1 MRFLLLGE
9 YSNVHH
15 TLCEALR
22 RAGHDVLLISD
33 GDGWKNYP
41 RDIDL
46 RRRYR
51 GPIGS
56 LLYLSKL
63 LFLLPKMRGFDV
75 VQLINPVFLDVKPRW
90 NRWLTAYLKRHNR
103 LLSLG
108 CMGDDSYVVSR
119 MQEPDF
125 LPYTDFHAYGKKID
139 HPNNRQRILT
149 WCSDQRESLSHYCAA
164 TADLLL
170 AGLYEY
176 YKVYDTEAFRHK
188 LHYLPLP
195 IEVNPQT
202 MDKKRQASDIANS
215 DSTDMSPVRVLLAIQ
230 KHRTQMK
237 GTDQIEPLL
246 QRLAQEHPDKIDLHR
261 IESVPFAQYCQ
272 EVDEA
277 EVIVDQL
284 YSYTPAMGALEAM
297 SRGKV
302 VITGGEEYE
311 LEGQL
316 MKAPVI
322 NLRPFRD
329 EENYRILTEILLDRK
344 KIARLSADSQAYVQ
358 KYHEADVVA
367 QRYLTILRSSH
378 PDVLPRDS
386 DGSL

>member
-46 RRRYR
+46 RRRYC

-75 VQLINPVFLDVKPRW
+75 VQLINPVFLDVKPCW

-103 LLSLG
+103 LLVLG
-108 CMGDDSYVVSR
+108 CMGDDYYVVSR

-125 LPYTDFHAYGKKID
+125 LQYTDFHAYCKKID

-149 WCSDQRESLSHYCAA
+149 WSSDQRESLSRYCAA
-164 TADLLL
+164 TADLLF

-176 YKVYDTEAFRHK
+176 YKVYDTEEFRYK

-215 DSTDMSPVRVLLAIQ
+215 DSPDKGSVRVLLAIQ

-322 NLRPFRD
+322 NLRPIRD

-358 KYHEADVVA
+358 KYHDADVVA

-378 PDVLPRDS
+378 PDVLPKDS